1 MLQGQVGYGHIMVV
15 AAAITNKSRMS
26 CSSAAEAPLRFFVFY
41 TNTAILS
48 SFFSQ
53 QDDMRVCD
61 EIITVVFFNI

>member
-1 MLQGQVGYGHIMVV
+1 MLQGQVGYAHIMVV
-15 AAAITNKSRMS
+15 AVAAGTSQMVHECLVLQLLKHRYN
-26 CSSAAEAPLRFFVFY
+26 

-61 EIITVVFFNI
+61 EIITSGFFNT